1 MSEKSSVS
9 RAKYSILIGVV
20 CIFSYL
26 VSYYSRN
33 LASVTGSAMQ
43 DMGFYTKSFFT
54 SMTTVYYITYASGQ
68 LFNGIMGRK
77 EENVVIKINGR
88 ADKKWI
94 I

>member
-88 ADKKWI
+88 ADKK
-94 I
+94 